1 MAVDFRID
9 TADAIVFSE
18 AHGRLTGDDLLDF
31 QKRLREHPDFRGG
44 HRHLLDLRDV
54 GRIDV
59 PMAAIRKL
67 AEEPIFRKGSRQAY
81 VVSNSLAFAL
91 ARVFRALASHYSD
104 DLEIFHDVE
113 RAREW
118 LGGENPSD

>member
-1 MAVDFRID
+1 M
-9 TADAIVFSE
+9 
-18 AHGRLTGDDLLDF
+18 
-31 QKRLREHPDFRGG
+31 
-44 HRHLLDLRDV
+44 LDLRDV

-104 DLEIFHDVE
+104 DLEIFRDLE

-118 LGGENPSD
+118 LGGGSALD